1 MMNLLKT
8 ISRNIPQLNWMRIGL
23 LLVLLASW
31 TVFVDQR
38 ARHKCEL
45 KQEQQ
50 RTEAAEKKTEEIVE
64 HVEKRIPVINK
75 KQADTAALHAEIN
88 RLRYNLREA
97 INANQHRPTSPSCD
111 LTQRE
116 FDSVRELIEQSK
128 ASAR

>member
-1 MMNLLKT
+1 MNLLKT
-8 ISRNIPQLNWMRIGL
+8 ISRNLPALNWVRIGL
-23 LLVLLASW
+23 VLVLLASW

-45 KQEQQ
+45 KHEQEKVVLV
-50 RTEAAEKKTEEIVE
+50 EEKIKEIVK
-64 HVEKRIPVINK
+64 HVEVRVPIVNK

-97 INANQHRPTSPSCD
+97 INANQHRPASPSCD

-128 ASAR
+128 AAAR

>member
-31 TVFVDQR
+31 TVLVDQR

-45 KQEQQ
+45 KHEQQ
-50 RTEAAEKKTEEIVE
+50 KTEAAEKKTEEIVE

-97 INANQHRPTSPSCD
+97 INANQHRPASPSCD
-111 LTQRE
+111 LTQYE

-128 ASAR
+128 ASAH

>member
-1 MMNLLKT
+1 MNLLKT
-8 ISRNIPQLNWMRIGL
+8 ISRNLPALNWVRIGL
-23 LLVLLASW
+23 VLVLLASW

-45 KQEQQ
+45 KHEQEKVVLV
-50 RTEAAEKKTEEIVE
+50 EEKIKEIVK
-64 HVEKRIPVINK
+64 HVEVRVPIVNK

-111 LTQRE
+111 LSEHE
-116 FDSVRELIEQSK
+116 FASVRELIEQSK
-128 ASAR
+128 AAAR

>member
-1 MMNLLKT
+1 MNLLKT
-8 ISRNIPQLNWMRIGL
+8 ISKAIPQLNWVRIGL
-23 LLVLLASW
+23 VLVLLVSW

-45 KQEQQ
+45 KHEQEKVVLV
-50 RTEAAEKKTEEIVE
+50 EEKIKEIVK
-64 HVEKRIPVINK
+64 HVEVRVPIVNK

-97 INANQHRPTSPSCD
+97 INANQHRPASPSCD

-128 ASAR
+128 AAAR

>member
-1 MMNLLKT
+1 MNLLKT
-8 ISRNIPQLNWMRIGL
+8 ISRNLPALNWVRIGL
-23 LLVLLASW
+23 ILVLLASW
-31 TVFVDQR
+31 TIFVDQR

-45 KQEQQ
+45 KHEQEK
-50 RTEAAEKKTEEIVE
+50 TILVEEKIKEIVK
-64 HVEKRIPVINK
+64 HVEVRVPIVNK

-97 INANQHRPTSPSCD
+97 INANQHRPASPSCG

-128 ASAR
+128 AAAK